1 MAIGATTVISFI
13 VLFSPFLT
21 SFPTH
26 FIPSIQRIFPFARGL
41 FEDKVA
47 NFWCA
52 SNVFFKWNKYFPT
65 QHLPKLATALT
76 AIGFIPSMY
85 ALLAPSFKAFGA
97 LETTSVVVPSQSR
110 SNSSI
115 VAEKEKPA
123 ASRPAPTFVLFTH
136 ALLQCSF
143 AFFLFS
149 FQVHEKTILVPLL
162 PVMLLMVSSAPGVDG
177 DWEWGVLV
185 GNVACFR

>member
-1 MAIGATTVISFI
+1 MAIGAITVISFI
-13 VLFSPFLT
+13 ILFSPFLT

-26 FIPSIQRIFPFARGL
+26 FIPPIQRIFPFARGL

-52 SNVFFKWNKYFPT
+52 SNVFKWKKYLPT
-65 QHLPKLATALT
+65 QHIPNLATAF
-76 AIGFIPSMY
+76 GFIPSMC
-85 ALLAPSFKAFGA
+85 ALLAPSIKAFGT
-97 LETTSVVVPSQSR
+97 LETTSVIVPSQSR
-110 SNSSI
+110 LIPSI
-115 VAEKEKPA
+115 VVEKAKPA
-123 ASRPAPTFVLFTH
+123 ASRPAPTLVLFTH
-136 ALLQCSF
+136 AFLQCSF
-143 AFFLFS
+143 AFFHFS
-149 FQVHEKTILVPLL
+149 FQVHEKAILVPLL